1 MICSEWRVDERAVN
15 EVWREHAFQLAVTFH
30 GGMVGMAYEW
40 GSPDHP
46 HKKDKSG
53 NWQAREGAWH
63 CTVVCNRCKFA
74 SLGD

>member
-1 MICSEWRVDERAVN
+1 LSVRSVN

-46 HKKDKSG
+46 HRQD
-53 NWQAREGAWH
+53 R
-63 CTVVCNRCKFA
+63 
-74 SLGD
+74 